1 MKKIEVKFPEIDGM
15 RVNGA
20 TLDFNKGCSIVEY
33 VEDVKFKKGDI
44 VYHDTGVN
52 EWVFIYT
59 NTRNGDYNGL
69 SCVHPITG
77 EYYPLYNNEVEVY
90 SRLATDSEKQLLFNA
105 LEKEGKYWDAEALE
119 VKAFER
125 VPENIGIYCCDR
137 PTLYD
142 KGDGL
147 YIGFNDNKQ
156 NLSTSNGIYTVNL
169 NDDNIY
175 SRTRCYLKPIS
186 HEDVK
191 VGDTILCGDKEHLS
205 SYFKVAG
212 SACAYTSDENDIYT
226 LDRFGLMDKLLKLIP
241 IK

>member
-15 RVNGA
+15 RVSGA
-20 TLDFNKGCSIVEY
+20 TLDFENGCSVVEY
-33 VEDVKFKKGDI
+33 VDDVFKKGDI
-44 VYHDTGVN
+44 VYHNTGVN
-52 EWVFIYT
+52 KWVFIYT

-77 EYYPLYNNEVEVY
+77 EYYPIYNNEVGVY
-90 SRLATDSEKQLLFNA
+90 SRLATDSEKQLLFDA

-119 VKAFER
+119 VKEFDR

-169 NDDNIY
+169 NDANIY

-191 VGDTILCGDKEHLS
+191 VGDTILCGDKECLTNYYKIIES
-205 SYFKVAG
+205 GVVYV
-212 SACAYTSDENDIYT
+212 SDENDVFV
-226 LDRFGLMDKLLKLIP
+226 FGDFLGGDKLFKLIP
-241 IK
+241 IR